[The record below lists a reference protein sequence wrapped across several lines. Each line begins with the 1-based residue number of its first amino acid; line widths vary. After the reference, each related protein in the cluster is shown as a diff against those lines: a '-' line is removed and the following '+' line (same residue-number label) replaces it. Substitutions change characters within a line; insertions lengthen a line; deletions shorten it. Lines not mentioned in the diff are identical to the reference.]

1 MTMLI
6 ERAGTC
12 GRGHSVMVLDR
23 RRDRHASQP
32 SALCTSTAAAILLPH
47 EAAAV
52 RTSPLI
58 AFMRTE

>member
-1 MTMLI
+1 
-6 ERAGTC
+6 
-12 GRGHSVMVLDR
+12 MVPDR
-23 RRDRHASQP
+23 RLKCHASQP
-32 SALCTSTAAAILLPH
+32 SVLCTSTVAAILLPH